1 MREPRRNSGGAGRN
15 SGGAKGEAR
24 TPTPSRRASSRRRRA
39 RAGTD
44 AAFAAV
50 RPADT
55 GRQVDMGKMHGYL
68 GYLLRR
74 AQMLA
79 YADFIAELAD
89 LNLSPGQFGVLTV
102 IATNPGL
109 RQSEVSAALGIQKTN
124 FVAVLNEF
132 ERRGLAER
140 RAAGDRRSYALYLT
154 AAGKALLRRARAAQ
168 ARHEARLVEPLG
180 PGGRAQLISLLA
192 KLTRVG

>member
-1 MREPRRNSGGAGRN
+1 VDA
-15 SGGAKGEAR
+15 EAE
-24 TPTPSRRASSRRRRA
+24 A
-39 RAGTD
+39 D
-44 AAFAAV
+44 AAFASD
-50 RPADT
+50 RS
-55 GRQVDMGKMHGYL
+55 VDMGKMHGYL

-79 YADFIAELAD
+79 YADFIAELTE

-102 IATNPGL
+102 IDTNPGL

-140 RAAGDRRSYALYLT
+140 RAAGDRRSYALFLT

-168 ARHEARLVEPLG
+168 ARHEARIVEPLAAHE
-180 PGGRAQLISLLA
+180 RSQLIGLLA
-192 KLTRVG
+192 KLTHID

>member
-1 MREPRRNSGGAGRN
+1 MRD
-15 SGGAKGEAR
+15 
-24 TPTPSRRASSRRRRA
+24 SRRSARSRRDHREDIENA
-39 RAGTD
+39 ADADGTLPPG
-44 AAFAAV
+44 
-50 RPADT
+50 RP
-55 GRQVDMGKMHGYL
+55 VDMGKMHGYL

-79 YADFIAELAD
+79 YADFIEELVE

-132 ERRGLAER
+132 ERRGLAVR
-140 RAAGDRRSYALYLT
+140 RPAAGDRRSYALYLT
-154 AAGKALLRRARAAQ
+154 AEGKALLRRARAAQ

-180 PGGRAQLISLLA
+180 EQERAQLLGLLA
-192 KLTRVG
+192 KLTHIA

>member
-1 MREPRRNSGGAGRN
+1 MGDSRRNSRASKLESRP
-15 SGGAKGEAR
+15 AA
-24 TPTPSRRASSRRRRA
+24 PRRAAPRRRSGIGA
-39 RAGTD
+39 EAD
-44 AAFAAV
+44 AAASAFALE
-50 RPADT
+50 RS
-55 GRQVDMGKMHGYL
+55 VDMGKMHGYL

-79 YADFIAELAD
+79 YADFIAELAE

-102 IATNPGL
+102 IDTNPGL

-132 ERRGLAER
+132 ERRALAER
-140 RAAGDRRSYALYLT
+140 RAAGDRRSYALFLT

-168 ARHEARLVEPLG
+168 ARHEARIAEPLAASE
-180 PGGRAQLISLLA
+180 RAQLIGLLA
-192 KLTRVG
+192 KLTHIDE

>member
-1 MREPRRNSGGAGRN
+1 MRDPRRNSKLE
-15 SGGAKGEAR
+15 SR
-24 TPTPSRRASSRRRRA
+24 TTGTPRRASTRRRRVGDEA
-39 RAGTD
+39 EGDAAD
-44 AAFAAV
+44 AAFAAD
-50 RPADT
+50 RS
-55 GRQVDMGKMHGYL
+55 VDMGKMHGYL

-79 YADFIAELAD
+79 YADFIAELEE
-89 LNLSPGQFGVLTV
+89 LSLSPGQFGVLTV
-102 IATNPGL
+102 IDTNPGL

-140 RAAGDRRSYALYLT
+140 RAAGDRRSYALFLT

-168 ARHEARLVEPLG
+168 ARHEARIVEPLAAHE
-180 PGGRAQLISLLA
+180 RDQLVGLLA
-192 KLTRVG
+192 KLTHID

>member
-1 MREPRRNSGGAGRN
+1 MRE
-15 SGGAKGEAR
+15 
-24 TPTPSRRASSRRRRA
+24 SRRASTRRHRSRA
-39 RAGTD
+39 DADTAANIVD
-44 AAFAAV
+44 AAFT
-50 RPADT
+50 P

-79 YADFIAELAD
+79 YADFIAELAE

-102 IATNPGL
+102 IDTNPGL

-132 ERRGLAER
+132 ERRGIAER
-140 RAAGDRRSYALYLT
+140 RPAAGDRRSYALYLT
-154 AAGKALLRRARAAQ
+154 ARGKALLRRARAAQ
-168 ARHEARLVEPLG
+168 ARHEARIVEPLAAEE
-180 PGGRAQLISLLA
+180 RVQLRGLLA
-192 KLTRVG
+192 KLTRVE

>member
-1 MREPRRNSGGAGRN
+1 M
-15 SGGAKGEAR
+15 
-24 TPTPSRRASSRRRRA
+24 
-39 RAGTD
+39 
-44 AAFAAV
+44 
-50 RPADT
+50 RPADA

-79 YADFIAELAD
+79 YADFIAELAH

-102 IATNPGL
+102 IDTNPGL

-154 AAGKALLRRARAAQ
+154 PAGKALLRRARAAQ

-180 PGGRAQLISLLA
+180 PAGRAQLIGLLA
-192 KLTRVG
+192 KLTHIA

>member
-1 MREPRRNSGGAGRN
+1 MRD
-15 SGGAKGEAR
+15 
-24 TPTPSRRASSRRRRA
+24 SRRASTRRRRPSA
-39 RAGTD
+39 DADIAADGVD
-44 AAFAAV
+44 AALT
-50 RPADT
+50 P

-79 YADFIAELAD
+79 YADFIAELD
-89 LNLSPGQFGVLTV
+89 QLNLSPGQFGVLTV
-102 IATNPGL
+102 IDTNPGL

-140 RAAGDRRSYALYLT
+140 RGPPATAVRTRS
-154 AAGKALLRRARAAQ
+154 
-168 ARHEARLVEPLG
+168 
-180 PGGRAQLISLLA
+180 I
-192 KLTRVG
+192 